1 MEENQSTK
9 KKYILI
15 AVLVFAAVLSV
26 LLSGPLSSPKAHTET
41 IRYLDEKKTTILEL
55 AAASTAASVA
65 ITTVPGDTATPV
77 ANKLADLTSYFL
89 LIVSAIFLEK
99 YLVTLTGFA
108 AFRFLVPLAC
118 GLGIVF
124 LCVKRKGWRDAAIRV
139 AAFSAAL
146 FLLVPVSVQVSRV
159 IEATYQESI
168 QSTLDAALELEEEA
182 AELQTAQPAAED
194 TGEQS
199 WLQSQLSGAKNVLND
214 LKDSIVQ
221 MPEKLEAL
229 LNHFIEALAVLI
241 VTSCLIPILVLLLF
255 LWIIKVFLGVDG
267 QGFVS
272 RSS

>member
-182 AELQTAQPAAED
+182 AELQTAQPAEE

-199 WLQSQLSGAKNVLND
+199 WLQSQLSGVKNVLND
-214 LKDSIVQ
+214 LKDSIVK

-255 LWIIKVFLGVDG
+255 LWIIKIFLGVDG